1 MTTLRRTLLA
11 AIAAGFGLALLPAAA
26 DDSIVI
32 LDAHARFLPGA
43 KAGAI
48 YLTIENRTAVEDRLI
63 AAQTDL
69 ADMADLHRSAM
80 TAEGMMT
87 MEPLP
92 DGLPIIASGQTV
104 LATGGDHIM
113 VMGLRAHPADGDM
126 IPLTLTFRDA
136 GTITIEV
143 PVDNRR

>member
-1 MTTLRRTLLA
+1 MTPLRRTLLA
-11 AIAAGFGLALLPAAA
+11 AISAGFGLALLPATAE
-26 DDSIVI
+26 DGIVI
-32 LDAHARFLPGA
+32 LDAYARFLPGA

-48 YLTIENRTAVEDRLI
+48 YLTIENRTGVEDRLI
-63 AAQTDL
+63 AVQTDL
-69 ADMADLHRSAM
+69 AEMADLHRSTM
-80 TAEGMMT
+80 TADGMMT

-92 DGLPIIASGQTV
+92 DGLPVAVAGQTV

-126 IPLTLTFRDA
+126 IPLALTFRDA
-136 GTITIEV
+136 GKITLEV

>member
-126 IPLTLTFRDA
+126 VPLTLTFRDA